1 MPLDSNPP
9 GPAGIRE
16 ETTPS
21 WEDPMARR
29 PYVLLL
35 PALLLVP
42 LFGRV
47 MGGWA
52 TVTVEEVPDYV
63 EAGKP
68 LPFTFMVRQHGV
80 TPLKGIHPTIEA
92 RSGGNTARAAA
103 EPSKEAGQYVAALA
117 LREPGDWTITINSGF
132 GNSKL
137 TLLPIRAIAAGSRA
151 PAALAADER
160 GRRLFVS
167 KGCVG
172 CHTRND
178 VDVGVGATIAPV
190 LTGKR
195 YEAEWLRKFL
205 ADPTAN
211 ATNTGTFRMPNL
223 GLKPGEIALLVAFV
237 NAERGRSQ

>member
-1 MPLDSNPP
+1 
-9 GPAGIRE
+9 
-16 ETTPS
+16 
-21 WEDPMARR
+21 MARR
-29 PYVLLL
+29 PYALLL

-42 LFGRV
+42 VFARV

-52 TVTVEEVPDYV
+52 TLTVEDLPDYV

-68 LPFTFMVRQHGV
+68 TPLTFMVRQHGG
-80 TPLKGIHPTIEA
+80 TPLNGIHPTIEA
-92 RSGGNTARAAA
+92 RSGSNAARAAA
-103 EPSKEAGQYVAALA
+103 EPGRETGQYVAALT
-117 LREPGDWTITINSGF
+117 LKEPGDWTITINSGF

-137 TLLPIRAIAAGSRA
+137 VLLPIRAIAAGSPA
-151 PAALAADER
+151 PVALAPDER

-178 VDVGVGATIAPV
+178 VDVGEGGTIGPV

-195 YEAEWLRKFL
+195 YEAAWLRKFL
-205 ADPTAN
+205 ADPAAN

-223 GLKPGEIALLVAFV
+223 GLKQSEIAFLAAFV
-237 NAERGRSQ
+237 NAERGGTR